1 MTEDGSPPGLDTLD
15 LRRERDGLRRELDR
29 LETGL
34 DEIRSESDAV
44 SELLR
49 TLNMDRAVAKR
60 EIHILQ
66 NEIYRFKRKREEIDQ
81 RLRLDL
87 PDFHAKRE
95 TLAQLQFQKKI
106 LDDGI
111 RDLGDR
117 VVRLS
122 AKLGESEDDIRQGR
136 EQLARLEET
145 KRAVTEEISG
155 HLKKASLDREKIDE
169 ELNSVA
175 EVFRDSV
182 SVRDE
187 TAGLFNETKAELGG
201 LREECARLEDRIR
214 HAEEAKLLSA
224 ELAAL
229 RSAEEERSLA
239 ASAALD
245 SLSKAQ
251 GELDAKRGI
260 LSGLAGELD
269 DMNAAV
275 AALESEVGPYEEA
288 RLAGEQAGVE
298 LADSRAAVDRF
309 EARLLELFEQR
320 VELTED
326 LRTRAA
332 RVAWIADLELA

>member
-1 MTEDGSPPGLDTLD
+1 MIEDGSPPGLDTMD
-15 LRRERDGLRRELDR
+15 SRRERDGLRRELDR
-29 LETGL
+29 LEAGL
-34 DEIRSESDAV
+34 EEIRSESDAV
-44 SELLR
+44 NELLR

-66 NEIYRFKRKREEIDQ
+66 NEIYGFKRKREEIDQ

-87 PDFHAKRE
+87 PEFHAKRE
-95 TLAQLQFQKKI
+95 TLAQLQIQKKI
-106 LDDGI
+106 LEESF

-122 AKLGESEDDIRQGR
+122 AKLGETEDDVLLGR

-187 TAGLFNETKAELGG
+187 TAGLFNETEAELGG

-214 HAEEAKLLSA
+214 LAEEAKLLSA

-239 ASAALD
+239 ASAAFD
-245 SLSKAQ
+245 SLKAAQ
-251 GELDAKRGI
+251 GELDAKRE
-260 LSGLAGELD
+260 SVVGLAGELEATK
-269 DMNAAV
+269 AAV

-288 RLAGEQAGVE
+288 RLASERAGAE

-309 EARLLELFEQR
+309 EARLLELFTR
-320 VELTED
+320 RAELTEE